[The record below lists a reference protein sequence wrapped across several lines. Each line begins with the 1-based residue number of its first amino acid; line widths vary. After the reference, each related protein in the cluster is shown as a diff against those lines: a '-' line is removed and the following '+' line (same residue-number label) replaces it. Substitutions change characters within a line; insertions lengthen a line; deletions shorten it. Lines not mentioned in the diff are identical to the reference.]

1 LLLLR
6 SRWGCCLRGLT
17 ARFSLRARDGISGV
31 RLTNVARERSVR
43 LTNVALKKRVRPT
56 NVARKK
62 GVALANADGGT
73 I

>member
-1 LLLLR
+1 
-6 SRWGCCLRGLT
+6 
-17 ARFSLRARDGISGV
+17 
-31 RLTNVARERSVR
+31 VR